1 MSLQA
6 PFHRI
11 RQLQPQW
18 DPSLRLSRLGAQ
30 RNSQAVTWA
39 YQGKGV
45 PGWLILTR
53 NPDPSAFFVNRS
65 GDSTQLRLVFDER
78 CFEDTIFRVEKTPTH
93 LYLADVWMF
102 NGHAIF
108 DETTFQQR
116 QEFIKT
122 VFATF
127 YTPCPEFETLALD
140 LRENVK
146 EIRGKEYYTN
156 ERGARGVFIED
167 KPLEN
172 EADLEIMR
180 TEIPDVYR
188 IRSNG
193 EYLQVRTLALSR
205 YLKTL
210 GATFT
215 IRCRN
220 NNDGTWTPV
229 LSSSTLTNEE

>member
-1 MSLQA
+1 M
-6 PFHRI
+6 
-11 RQLQPQW
+11 
-18 DPSLRLSRLGAQ
+18 
-30 RNSQAVTWA
+30 
-39 YQGKGV
+39 
-45 PGWLILTR
+45 ILTR
-53 NPDPSAFFVNRS
+53 IPEPASFFVNRS
-65 GDSTQLRLVFDER
+65 GDATQLRMVFDER

-102 NGHAIF
+102 NGSAIY

-116 QEFIKT
+116 QELLKT
-122 VFATF
+122 VYSNF
-127 YTPCPEFETLALD
+127 YTSCPEFETLALD

-172 EADLEIMR
+172 EADLEIVR

-188 IRSNG
+188 IPSNG
-193 EYLQVRTLALSR
+193 DYLQVKTLALSR

-210 GATFT
+210 GQTFT
-215 IRCRN
+215 LRCVN
-220 NNDGTWTPV
+220 NKDGTWTPV
-229 LSSSTLTNEE
+229 LSSNTLTNEE